1 MKVQRTLSHCFCF
14 QEQLMIP
21 IQPNYEFPFI
31 NILYEGKM
39 GETLFFKGK
48 QYFCMYMFR
57 ANKQHHLQGWNIFTL
72 LSIIQNNKLS
82 PADFSHC
89 RMQIAYK
96 RPQGVRRH
104 LSNTCSHTNYAI
116 NYTILNI
123 LRIKRYQQTCFL
135 WL

>member
-1 MKVQRTLSHCFCF
+1 
-14 QEQLMIP
+14 MIP

-39 GETLFFKGK
+39 GRPYFFFFKGK
-48 QYFCMYMFR
+48 QYFCMCMFR
-57 ANKQHHLQGWNIFTL
+57 ANEQHHLQGWNIFTL
-72 LSIIQNNKLS
+72 LSIIQNNKPS

-104 LSNTCSHTNYAI
+104 LSNRYYTCSHTNYAI
-116 NYTILNI
+116 NYAILNI